1 MNDEQ
6 LLWNMSRCLMQD
18 EPEYTKNERIK
29 LSAFLKIPS

>member
-6 LLWNMSRCLMQD
+6 LLWNMSRCLMWD

-29 LSAFLKIPS
+29 LSAFLKISS